1 MSGQRM
7 NMDTTRPITVGL
19 ADDQPLVRTG
29 FAMVL
34 ESQDDITVAWQADN
48 GTVAI
53 NQAANDPVDVVLMD
67 IQMPDTDGITA
78 TREIL
83 KIHPDTRIIVLT
95 TFEHDDYIVGA
106 IEAGASGYLLKDSEP
121 EDLLQAVRTVDES
134 TAIISPK
141 ATARLLRSMRSG
153 NAGGAG
159 NPASVGGAAN
169 AASMGVDKQ
178 HRSSDNSASDN
189 ATTEPLTPRE
199 TEILQLMARGLSNQE
214 ISQELFVSMPTV
226 KTHVTHILRK
236 TNSRDRVQAVL
247 YAVHH
252 GLG

>member
-1 MSGQRM
+1 
-7 NMDTTRPITVGL
+7 MDTTRPITVGL
-19 ADDQPLVRTG
+19 ADDQLLVRTG

-95 TFEHDDYIVGA
+95 TFENDDYIVGA

-153 NAGGAG
+153 NT
-159 NPASVGGAAN
+159 GGAA
-169 AASMGVDKQ
+169 SVGVDKQ
-178 HRSSDNSASDN
+178 HRSSDNSASDD

>member
-19 ADDQPLVRTG
+19 ADDQLLVRTG

-95 TFEHDDYIVGA
+95 TFENDDYIVGA

-159 NPASVGGAAN
+159 GAASV
-169 AASMGVDKQ
+169 GVDKQ

>member
-1 MSGQRM
+1 
-7 NMDTTRPITVGL
+7 MDTTRPITVGL
-19 ADDQPLVRTG
+19 ADDQLLVRTG

-34 ESQDDITVAWQADN
+34 DSQDDITVAWQADN

-95 TFEHDDYIVGA
+95 TFENDDYIVGA

-153 NAGGAG
+153 NAGGV
-159 NPASVGGAAN
+159 ASV
-169 AASMGVDKQ
+169 GVDKQ
-178 HRSSDNSASDN
+178 HRSSDNSASDD

>member
-1 MSGQRM
+1 
-7 NMDTTRPITVGL
+7 MDTTRPITVGL
-19 ADDQPLVRTG
+19 ADDQLLVRTG

-34 ESQDDITVAWQADN
+34 DSQDDITVAWQADN

-95 TFEHDDYIVGA
+95 TFENDDYIVGA
-106 IEAGASGYLLKDSEP
+106 IGAGASGYLLKDSEP

-153 NAGGAG
+153 NT
-159 NPASVGGAAN
+159 GGAA
-169 AASMGVDKQ
+169 SVGVDKQ

>member
-34 ESQDDITVAWQADN
+34 DSQDDITVAWQADN

-95 TFEHDDYIVGA
+95 TFENDDYIVGA

-134 TAIISPK
+134 TAVISPK

-153 NAGGAG
+153 NAG
-159 NPASVGGAAN
+159 SSGGV
-169 AASMGVDKQ
+169 GVDKQ
-178 HRSSDNSASDN
+178 HRSSDNTA
-189 ATTEPLTPRE
+189 TEPLTPRE

-236 TNSRDRVQAVL
+236 TNSRDRVHAVL